1 MMETIRTAANNI
13 VVKIIFAIIMVSFIF
28 TGVGFLGFG
37 SNSASDAQLYIA
49 KVDGEGISR
58 EQFEAEAKMATAN
71 SLGDSSFIKTVRRN
85 VLTKQIDN
93 YLAYQFSQKIKSA
106 VSNSHIKKYIQQQK
120 VFFTNGK
127 FDKEKYLALLAEN
140 KFTPESYAE
149 VLRSALQQ
157 EQVIEALVK
166 TSFVLPVDSD
176 ISSLKNQT
184 RTVYATL
191 VDSSIDNVD
200 DINITSEDE
209 QKYYDEHSK
218 EFFKKERV
226 KLKFIR
232 NTLEAVRKSVK
243 VSDDEVKQEYEKE
256 IKTYTYPAKNAYSVI
271 YVTDKE
277 QADKIAS
284 DLASSVDFDT
294 IAKKMNQDNKVSP
307 YGKNGSIGWL
317 VEDDSLPE
325 VFKEA
330 HLTQIGQVSAP
341 IAADGGYVFIKLD
354 GMKKS
359 EVMDFDFAKVKIYEK
374 LINQKV
380 QQDFEAIEDK
390 IKTALSHS
398 PKSIEEIAQETGLEV
413 FTTDWASYNQP
424 STILSHPE
432 VRDVVFS
439 NEMIVD
445 DHATNNISE
454 LIPVERNY
462 GTYEFVV
469 QVTDYRPEG
478 IAPFE
483 EVKDDIHQKMVNE
496 IVDNRFK
503 STVDNVL
510 DDLRKSGRSDKVSFG
525 QRYTVTRNSTDFE
538 PAVIDMIFS
547 LEPPQKNKNEF
558 GAEIFKKNQAYI
570 VSLIKV
576 DTPERQDISSE
587 LTPLFINN
595 TYYYLTADIRSKA
608 KIEIMPDS
616 NL

>member
-200 DINITSEDE
+200 DINITPEDE

-330 HLTQIGQVSAP
+330 HLTQIGQVSSP

-413 FTTDWASYNQP
+413 FTTDWTYYNQP

>member
-37 SNSASDAQLYIA
+37 SNSASDALQYIA

-71 SLGDSSFIKTVRRN
+71 SLGDSSFIKTIRRN

-166 TSFVLPVDSD
+166 TNFVLPVDSE

-200 DINITSEDE
+200 DINITPEDE

-232 NTLEAVRKSVK
+232 NTLEAVKKSVK

-317 VEDDSLPE
+317 VEDDSIPE

-380 QQDFEAIEDK
+380 QQAFEAIEDK

-398 PKSIEEIAQETGLEV
+398 PKSIEEIAEETGLEV
-413 FTTDWASYNQP
+413 FTTDWTTYNQP
-424 STILSHPE
+424 STILAHPE

-454 LIPVERNY
+454 IIPVERNY

-525 QRYTVTRNSTDFE
+525 QRYTVSRDSTDFD

-547 LEPPQKNKNEF
+547 LEPPQKNKNAF
-558 GAEIFKKNQAYI
+558 GAQIFKKNQAYI

-587 LTPLFINN
+587 LTPLFVSN

>member
-330 HLTQIGQVSAP
+330 HLTQIGQVSSP

-390 IKTALSHS
+390 IKAALSHS

>member
-200 DINITSEDE
+200 DINITPEDE

-330 HLTQIGQVSAP
+330 HLTQIGQVSSP

>member
-58 EQFEAEAKMATAN
+58 EQFEAVAKKATAN

-120 VFFTNGK
+120 IFFTNGK

-390 IKTALSHS
+390 IKAALSHS

-413 FTTDWASYNQP
+413 FTTDWTYYNQP

>member
-330 HLTQIGQVSAP
+330 HLTQIGQVSSP

-398 PKSIEEIAQETGLEV
+398 PKSIEEIAEETGLEV
-413 FTTDWASYNQP
+413 FTTDWTYYNQP

>member
-58 EQFEAEAKMATAN
+58 EQFEAVAKKATAN
-71 SLGDSSFIKTVRRN
+71 SLGDSSFIKTIRRD

-106 VSNSHIKKYIQQQK
+106 VSNSLIKKYIQQQDE
-120 VFFTNGK
+120 FFTNGK
-127 FDKEKYLALLAEN
+127 FDKEKYLTLLAKN

-149 VLRSALQQ
+149 AIRSVLQQ

-200 DINITSEDE
+200 DINITPEDE

-271 YVTDKE
+271 YVNDKE

-390 IKTALSHS
+390 IKAALSHS

-413 FTTDWASYNQP
+413 FTTDWTYYNQP

-608 KIEIMPDS
+608 KIEIMQDS